1 MAGTLTKLAGADL
14 ETVAGRALLPPE
26 ARLPLRDCAEIG
38 DALDRLESAGFAT
51 EAARMLAHA
60 LPKREGVWWACVC
73 AAHTAPPDLTEADRL
88 AREAAE
94 LWVRQ
99 QKDEPR
105 RAAMA
110 HAEAAGFQTPEAW
123 AGVAAFWGG
132 DSMAPVGQAAIPPGP
147 ELTGTAVAGS
157 VALSAVRGDFALR
170 DARLKRFLE
179 SGRNIAAGG
188 AGRIAPEQP

>member
-1 MAGTLTKLAGADL
+1 MSAVLTKLAGADL
-14 ETVAGRALLPPE
+14 ATVAGRALLPPE
-26 ARLPLRDCAEIG
+26 ARLPLRDCAEIA

-73 AAHTAPPDLTEADRL
+73 AAHTAPPDLADPDRM

-110 HAEAAGFQTPEAW
+110 HAEKAGFQTPEAW
-123 AGVAAFWGG
+123 AAVAAFWGG
-132 DSMAPVGQAAIPPGP
+132 DSMAPIGQAPIPPGP

-157 VALSAVRGDFALR
+157 VALAAVRGDFALQA
-170 DARLKRFLE
+170 ARLKRFLE
-179 SGRNIAAGG
+179 SGRDIAAGG
-188 AGRIAPEQP
+188 AGRIAPETA